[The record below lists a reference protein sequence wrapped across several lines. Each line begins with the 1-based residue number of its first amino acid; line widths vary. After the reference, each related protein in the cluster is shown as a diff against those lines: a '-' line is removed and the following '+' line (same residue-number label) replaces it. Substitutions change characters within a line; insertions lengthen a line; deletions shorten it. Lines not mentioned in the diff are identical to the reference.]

1 MTFELIYKIDPW
13 ILILTIL
20 HLIFFQ
26 GEGSGPPDP
35 PPFDPCKIYI
45 KTLQLPDA
53 SGIVKNVTFSFLYLK
68 MFLEPWSSQVCVVYF
83 EGGRGAQYTTN
94 QSSSEYEVWGFECW
108 GFNHKG
114 I

>member
-26 GEGSGPPDP
+26 GEGSGPPP
-35 PPFDPCKIYI
+35 P
-45 KTLQLPDA
+45 LWSMQDA

>member
-1 MTFELIYKIDPW
+1 MTFELLIYKIDPW

-20 HLIFFQ
+20 HLIFFR
-26 GEGSGPPDP
+26 GRGLVP
-35 PPFDPCKIYI
+35 I

>member
-20 HLIFFQ
+20 HLIFFR
-26 GEGSGPPDP
+26 GRGLVP
-35 PPFDPCKIYI
+35 I

>member
-26 GEGSGPPDP
+26 GEGSGPPP
-35 PPFDPCKIYI
+35 
-45 KTLQLPDA
+45 LWSMQDA